1 MPRLIFRSLVAIILL
16 LIARSALAQ
25 SGGATRS
32 MSGEIHGQVRLAVNG
47 AQAKDVLV
55 RLESFRGGVVGQI
68 MTDQSGKF
76 KFSGL
81 RPDLYVVIVRAVG
94 FKDSQQQVDLQT
106 TPSAYLVFQLTAD
119 ASASSA
125 PAGTSS
131 PVDATVPAKARKEF
145 EEGRADLLEKKK
157 IESGL
162 RHLEKAI
169 NLYPDFLE
177 AQLLLGTAYMDAKR
191 WDKAEQAL
199 RRALELEPQTA
210 AAFFALGE
218 LYLQQGRATEAE
230 KPILDGLKL
239 EDSWQGHFALGKT
252 YWALGDATRALPHAT
267 RAHEL
272 KPDFPQVH
280 LLMGNVLLRQR
291 EPQRALAEFEDYLK
305 LDPDGPFA
313 AQTRQLVERI
323 RQALAAPG
331 D

>member
-1 MPRLIFRSLVAIILL
+1 VRYAN
-16 LIARSALAQ
+16 
-25 SGGATRS
+25 GGRPA
-32 MSGEIHGQVRLAVNG
+32 EFVI
-47 AQAKDVLV
+47 V
-55 RLESFRGGVVGQI
+55 RLEYLRGGLINQVT
-68 MTDQSGKF
+68 TDRSGKYV
-76 KFSGL
+76 FSGL
-81 RPDLYVVIVRAVG
+81 NPDQYIVTAHAPG
-94 FKDSQQQVDLQT
+94 FKEARHTVDLQT
-106 TPSAYLVFQLTAD
+106 ATSEYVLLQLVPTESDSPSGTTSYATPLVAN
-119 ASASSA
+119 
-125 PAGTSS
+125 
-131 PVDATVPAKARKEF
+131 VPSEARKEF
-145 EEGRADLLEKKK
+145 EKGRTDLLEKKK

-305 LDPDGPFA
+305 LEPDGPFA